1 MTQQQEPQQ
10 TLHMLDL
17 VARHQMTIEELQRR
31 IAELEAQQ
39 EQAGQRQKPALP
51 GKGLRQRIGHTAA
64 RTRQFVTTDVPRRAR
79 HLFKRGKTSA
89 TGAASEETIPS
100 PDTETDTV
108 APTTAPTTT
117 ATTTTESES
126 ESTATEAMH
135 EEESELDELPLMA
148 LMTIITLVSM
158 VLGWVSE
165 KFLPMPF
172 VSWTF
177 YIVAYINGSF
187 YSIQEAWDSLKQRQ
201 FDVNVLMIA
210 AALGAALIGQPLEGA
225 ILMFLFSLSQT
236 LETYAMGRTY
246 SSIRALLDITPR
258 TARVVRQSGE
268 QEREDELPI
277 EQVGVDEVVRVR
289 PGEQIPADGVV
300 VQGASAVNEAS
311 ITGESMPVEKQVS
324 ARVFAGTINGQGALD
339 VRVTTA
345 IEDSTISRIVKI
357 VSQAREQKARSQHFT
372 DRVIGQYYA
381 YTVVGLTLLAIF
393 IPLVFLGWDLYPTI
407 YRAITLMVGAS
418 PCALVISIPA
428 SLLSALASASWHGV
442 LFKGGRHLE
451 SASRIQVVAFDKTG
465 TLTTGKPGVV
475 AVLPF
480 EGAIPKDAPRIAA
493 NAPGD
498 LRPEQ
503 FWLLGMAAAVERL
516 SEHPLARAI
525 VASASEHGIALPTA
539 SDFESYSGAGVQ
551 ATINGQVVQVGRPTL
566 FEQVQQETLPP
577 AAAEMIA
584 EQERQGTTVILVGTP
599 AQVWGALAL
608 ADTIRP
614 ESADI
619 VASLK
624 QVGIRRVV
632 LLTGD
637 NHHVAEQLAA
647 TVGIDEVRA
656 ELRPEQKFEAIRQI
670 EASDG
675 PVAMIGDG
683 INDAPALATATLGV
697 AMGAAGTDVAMESAD
712 VVLMS
717 DDVSRL
723 PGTLQLARRARSVV
737 RQNLVFAF
745 SVMLVLMGLAVSG
758 LLPLTLATVAHEG
771 STLLVVANGLRLLS
785 SWK

>member
-1 MTQQQEPQQ
+1 VTQQQEPQQ
-10 TLHMLDL
+10 TLHTLDL
-17 VARHQMTIEELQRR
+17 VARHQMTIEQLERR

-39 EQAGQRQKPALP
+39 AQQPGQRPKLAPHI
-51 GKGLRQRIGHTAA
+51 KGLRQQVQHTVA
-64 RTRQFVTTDVPRRAR
+64 RTRQFVTADVPRRAR
-79 HLFKRGKTSA
+79 HLLKRGPKSSTDAVEGEA
-89 TGAASEETIPS
+89 TPPPETQ
-100 PDTETDTV
+100 PDTATPPA
-108 APTTAPTTT
+108 APSTT
-117 ATTTTESES
+117 ATTTTER
-126 ESTATEAMH
+126 ESTATETMH
-135 EEESELDELPLMA
+135 EEEAELAELPLMA
-148 LMTIITLVSM
+148 LMTGITLVSM

-165 KFLPMPF
+165 MFLPLPA
-172 VSWTF
+172 VAWAL
-177 YIVAYINGSF
+177 YAIAYINGSF

-236 LETYAMGRTY
+236 LKTYAMGRTY
-246 SSIRALLDITPR
+246 NSIRALLDMTPR
-258 TARVVRQSGE
+258 TARVVRQPGGA
-268 QEREDELPI
+268 EREEELPI
-277 EQVGVDEVVRVR
+277 EQVGVNEVVRVR

-300 VQGASAVNEAS
+300 VQGDSAVNEAS

-357 VSQAREQKARSQHFT
+357 VSQAREEKARSQHFT
-372 DRVIGQYYA
+372 DRIIGQYYA
-381 YTVVGLTLLAIF
+381 YTVVALTLLAIF

-428 SLLSALASASWHGV
+428 TLLSALASASWHGV

-480 EGAIPKDAPRIAA
+480 EGAIPADAPRIAA
-493 NAPGD
+493 STPGD

-503 FWLLGMAAAVERL
+503 FWLLGMAAAVERF
-516 SEHPLARAI
+516 SEHPLAKAI
-525 VASASEHGIALPTA
+525 VGSASEHGIALPTA
-539 SDFESYSGAGVQ
+539 SDFASYSGSGVQ

-566 FEQVQQETLPP
+566 FAQVQQETLPP

-599 AQVWGALAL
+599 EQVWGALAL
-608 ADTIRP
+608 ADTLRP
-614 ESADI
+614 ESANI
-619 VASLK
+619 VARLK

-647 TVGIDEVRA
+647 AVGIDEVRA
-656 ELRPEQKFEAIRQI
+656 ELTPEQKIAAIRQI
-670 EASDG
+670 ESSDG

-723 PGTLQLARRARSVV
+723 PGTLQLARRARRVV
-737 RQNLVFAF
+737 QQNLVFAF